1 MKKLLTAAAVALG
14 MSVPMSAQTSYKPVE
29 LTYLDWVKE
38 MPNGGKI
45 DEGDIRYYQ
54 RPKIVE
60 TKLFGMPAARR
71 AVDMMWKY
79 GTTENTA
86 DEYKMLCGKNVYI
99 MMSEESTEP
108 THDVWNILYEYIWT
122 SRKDVNLHAED
133 GLSSII
139 MHIKH
144 LRPLASYP
152 RVGDVSHLMILT
164 EWAKAYDYLNCIC
177 SIAYAAYF
185 VDVRGFDILREMME
199 TYSKSTL
206 NTPRFVEFCG
216 IGNLNQNG
224 NLVAN
229 ICKELPNERSCYNS
243 YSSTAPSEDGKYFAN
258 LNKYVVLGMNNEM
271 DLHVLPTGYDGS
283 QFPYGFDNNYVMG
296 SNPPVY
302 RYRSTDGVIA
312 EPGNCESSYGTS
324 NLSGLTYLCTHLWPG
339 HSGAEVMI
347 DMRETDVWNPVTYPS
362 DPNPELDNMTTYVRG
377 IDCGLYF
384 KYRDM
389 PRNLPTDVTGNDPV
403 KLERG
408 LYPGILFDG
417 PGVEV
422 KAGNEWIAV
431 TADNISRIK
440 NLDPM
445 ALECRFNPVLATQQG
460 YTGYVDIN
468 CIPIDDE
475 FTALDLDKTY
485 RITFTGVD
493 VIDNVTLDS
502 EKLQDGKYEIN
513 GHVYIVK
520 DGKYYLTNGI
530 KQ

>member
-1 MKKLLTAAAVALG
+1 MKKLLIAAAVALG
-14 MSVPMSAQTSYKPVE
+14 MSLPTSAQTSYKPVE

-38 MPNGGKI
+38 MPNEGKI

-99 MMSEESTEP
+99 MMNEISLEP
-108 THDVWNILYEYIWT
+108 THDVFDIYHGHGRYPENYH
-122 SRKDVNLHAED
+122 SVD

-144 LRPLASYP
+144 LRPLSSSLHSFA
-152 RVGDVSHLMILT
+152 DVLHLYNLI
-164 EWAKAYDYLNCIC
+164 EWAKAYDYPDCIC
-177 SIAYAAYF
+177 SHAYAGTIDQDRFYSMQEYF
-185 VDVRGFDILREMME
+185 NT
-199 TYSKSTL
+199 TYTNTL
-206 NTPRFVEFCG
+206 GTSRFVEFHS
-216 IGNLNQNG
+216 ISNLNEAG

-229 ICKELPNERSCYNS
+229 ISKELPNDRSVYCS
-243 YSSTAPSEDGKYFAN
+243 LSSLAPSEDGKYFAN
-258 LNKYVVLGMNNEM
+258 INKYVAVGMCHEM
-271 DLHVLPTGYDGS
+271 DYHVLPAGYDGS
-283 QFPYGFDNNYVMG
+283 KFPYGFDNNFVVG

-302 RYRSTDGVIA
+302 LYRSTGGALA
-312 EPGNCESSYGTS
+312 ESGNCESSFAAS
-324 NLSGLTYLCTHLWPG
+324 NLSGLAYLCTHLWPG

-389 PRNLPTDVTGNDPV
+389 PRNLPTDVTGNGPV

-431 TADNISRIK
+431 TASNISRIK
-440 NLDPM
+440 KLDPM

-460 YTGYVDIN
+460 FSGYVDIN

-493 VIDNVTLDS
+493 AIDTVTLDS
-502 EKLQDGKYEIN
+502 NKLKDGKYEIN
-513 GHVYIVK
+513 GHIYIVK

>member
-1 MKKLLTAAAVALG
+1 MKKLLTAAALALG
-14 MSVPMSAQTSYKPVE
+14 MSLPMSAQTSYKPVE

-38 MPNGGKI
+38 MPNEGKI

-79 GTTENTA
+79 GTTENSA

-99 MMSEESTEP
+99 MMNEISLEP
-108 THDVWNILYEYIWT
+108 THDVFDIYHGHGRYPENYH
-122 SRKDVNLHAED
+122 SVD

-144 LRPLASYP
+144 LRPLSSSLFNFAEVTHIMGLS
-152 RVGDVSHLMILT
+152 
-164 EWAKAYDYLNCIC
+164 EWAKAYEYPDCIC
-177 SIAYAAYF
+177 SYAYGAEATN
-185 VDVRGFDILREMME
+185 VRGLETPREMFE
-199 TYSKSTL
+199 TYSENTL
-206 NTPRFVEFCG
+206 NTPRFVELVSV
-216 IGNLNQNG
+216 GNLNENG
-224 NLVAN
+224 NVTAN
-229 ICKELPNERSCYNS
+229 ISKELPNERSCYGINS
-243 YSSTAPSEDGKYFAN
+243 SIAPSEDGKYFAN
-258 LNKYVVLGMNNEM
+258 TNKYIAVGMCHEM
-271 DLHVLPTGYDGS
+271 DYHVLPAGYDGS
-283 QFPYGFDNNYVMG
+283 KFPYGFDNNFVVG

-302 RYRSTDGVIA
+302 LYRSTGGALA
-312 EPGNCESSYGTS
+312 ESGNCESSFAAS
-324 NLSGLTYLCTHLWPG
+324 NLSGLAYMCTHLWPG

-389 PRNLPTDVTGNDPV
+389 PRNLPTDVTGNEPV

-431 TADNISRIK
+431 TASNISRIK
-440 NLDPM
+440 KLDPM

-460 YTGYVDIN
+460 FSGYVDIN

-485 RITFTGVD
+485 RITFTGAD
-493 VIDNVTLDS
+493 AIDTVTLDS
-502 EKLQDGKYEIN
+502 NKLKDGKYEIN
-513 GHVYIVK
+513 GHIYIVK